1 MIYVLLPTYL
11 SKGMMP
17 RLNIAARLVRRRGK
31 EKKDRVSHEF
41 RCTKSS
47 KAFFK
52 KPLAHQNLEKRY
64 EMCGECMYNL
74 HINLTSCMFS
84 ASSYMSLAPSLC
96 SRHFVPASLFSC
108 IRPSCIFPPC
118 FSLQLASLFF

>member
-1 MIYVLLPTYL
+1 MSYVLLPTYL
-11 SKGMMP
+11 SKGIMP

-47 KAFFK
+47 TAFFK
-52 KPLAHQNLEKRY
+52 KPLAHQNLQKRY
-64 EMCGECMYNL
+64 EMCGECMYIL
-74 HINLTSCMFS
+74 YINLTSCVFS
-84 ASSYMSLAPSLC
+84 ASSYVSLAPSLC

-118 FSLQLASLFF
+118 FSLHLASLFF